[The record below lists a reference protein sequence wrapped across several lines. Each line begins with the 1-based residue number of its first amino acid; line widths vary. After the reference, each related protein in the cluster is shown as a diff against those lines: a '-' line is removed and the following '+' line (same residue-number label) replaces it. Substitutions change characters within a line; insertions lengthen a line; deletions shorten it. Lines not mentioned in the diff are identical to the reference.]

1 MARSS
6 VSTVSIVVRLVAD
19 AVMAGAA
26 LFVALFVRLL
36 TRAGVEGGGGPALL
50 AEVGRT
56 FVAHLPVVVGMTL
69 VVFSAWGVYGRLR
82 RRDPPGKLLE
92 LAGAVTLV
100 WVLIGVIEPLLPDGR
115 TLTTPEL
122 LTAWAAAM
130 AFTLASRTW
139 ATTWRFL
146 AAREA
151 GQEAARPGSGARAAR
166 RSHPRVLVIGG
177 AGYIGS
183 ALLPKLLDAGY
194 RVRLLDR
201 LLFGEGPIR
210 DVLGRPGFEL
220 VRADFR
226 QVDQVVAAMETVDVV
241 VHLGGLVGDPSCDV
255 DHGLTTEVNLDYTRV
270 LAEVAKGHGVGRFVF
285 ASSCS
290 VYGASDEILDESSLL
305 NPVSLYGRSKIA
317 SENVLFEM
325 ADERF
330 APTMLRFGTVY
341 GLSGRPRFDLVVNL
355 LAAKAVREGKITVFG
370 GDQWRPFVHA
380 QDAARAV
387 VLVLQAPL
395 AKVRN
400 EIFNVGS
407 DEQNATL
414 GDIGHLIQRLVPQAE
429 YIDSGSDEDRRNY
442 RVDFRKIRETLGFVP
457 EWGLEAGVRQVVEAL
472 RSGAIGD
479 YRDPL
484 YSNARFLKEGGA
496 SRFMRVRHDW
506 AAQRITGDV
515 SHSSKAV
522 ADARARPDPAEVG
535 AGPARASD
543 VRAARS
549 SAPDGPAHEAMSE
562 PRAEDTARTGERD
575 GAAGGGFGTYG
586 RQGRRKVRG

>member
-26 LFVALFVRLL
+26 LFIALFVRLL

-92 LAGAVTLV
+92 LVGAVTLV
-100 WVLIGVIEPLLPDGR
+100 WVLIGVLEPLLPDGR
-115 TLTTPEL
+115 SLAAPEL

-130 AFTLASRTW
+130 VFTLASRTW

-151 GQEAARPGSGARAAR
+151 GQEGAAAVSAERAPSKAA
-166 RSHPRVLVIGG
+166 PRVLVIGG

-210 DVLGRPGFEL
+210 GVLGRPGFEL

-226 QVDQVVAAMETVDVV
+226 QVDRVVAAMEKVDAV

-255 DHGLTTEVNLDYTRV
+255 DHGLTTEVNLDFTRV
-270 LAEVAKGHGVGRFVF
+270 LAEVAKGHGVERFVF

-290 VYGASDEILDESSLL
+290 VYGASDELLDESSLL

-355 LAAKAVREGKITVFG
+355 LAAKAVRDGKITVFG

-387 VLVLQAPL
+387 VLVLQAPI
-395 AKVRN
+395 AEIRN

-442 RVDFRKIRETLGFVP
+442 RVDFRKIRETLGFTP
-457 EWGLEAGVRQVVEAL
+457 EWSLDAGVRQVVEAL

-484 YSNARFLKEGGA
+484 YSNARFLKEGDA
-496 SRFMRVRHDW
+496 SRYMRVRHDW
-506 AAQRITGDV
+506 ATQRITGDV

-522 ADARARPDPAEVG
+522 ADARARPNPSETGRSRDRASEAKL
-535 AGPARASD
+535 AGSWASDGSGVDDAGQARAGELD
-543 VRAARS
+543 
-549 SAPDGPAHEAMSE
+549 E
-562 PRAEDTARTGERD
+562 TANR
-575 GAAGGGFGTYG
+575 GFGAYG
-586 RQGRRKVRG
+586 RRGRRKVRG